1 MFHHHVTLAAQASTA
16 RMHRLRPKTLD
27 SRSPKEYPNELA
39 TVTVHVATL
48 LNSCNKVLLELP
60 LLVGP
65 SPSVAQ
71 PLVRWAAVGGWGS

>member
-1 MFHHHVTLAAQASTA
+1 MFHHHVSLAAQASTA
-16 RMHRLRPKTLD
+16 RMQWLRPKTLD

-39 TVTVHVATL
+39 TVNVATL